1 MEICPT
7 SAAADLPQP
16 EDKLIIIPCLFSI
29 ISGTKWR
36 STFAVPLIFV
46 STTISKSSAGTFHVL
61 LFLFIVPA
69 LFTVKIPSQNPG
81 NPLRTSIWKGRTNMQ
96 FHNILHTIANKQKVQ
111 TYNIWNL
118 LPFHNSFCQ
127 LSHTAVRP
135 LHQKESTLDI
145 V

>member
-1 MEICPT
+1 MAFCPT

-16 EDKLIIIPCLFSI
+16 EDRLIIIPCLFSI

-69 LFTVKIPSQNPG
+69 LFTARIPQELESRKYS
-81 NPLRTSIWKGRTNMQ
+81 L
-96 FHNILHTIANKQKVQ
+96 NIYSERAYKYAIP
-111 TYNIWNL
+111 W
-118 LPFHNSFCQ
+118 
-127 LSHTAVRP
+127 
-135 LHQKESTLDI
+135 
-145 V
+145 

>member
-1 MEICPT
+1 MHLMEICPT

-16 EDKLIIIPCLFSI
+16 EDRLIIIPCLFSI

-46 STTISKSSAGTFHVL
+46 SITISKSSAGTFHVL

-69 LFTVKIPSQNPG
+69 LFTAKISQ
-81 NPLRTSIWKGRTNMQ
+81 LESRKTSSVIYLEKECTNMQ
-96 FHNILHTIANKQKVQ
+96 FHNKLRTVANEQTVQ

-118 LPFHNSFCQ
+118 LPFHNGLCQ
-127 LSHTAVRP
+127 LSHTAV
-135 LHQKESTLDI
+135 
-145 V
+145 